1 MRRRSVWISLL
12 LVLAMVVAACSP
24 GDSESTTTT
33 SGGDGGE
40 NTTTTSGGDDGPDP
54 TDPPPSEAEGKLVIA
69 QGVDPRTFTPWTSV
83 AAELSVMTQ
92 LFEKLIA
99 FNLNTGEYDPILA
112 ESYEWV
118 DDVTL
123 QIPLKEGVVFSNGEA
138 FDADAAIFSLEQ
150 LLDPEVGGIE
160 LSNRTANIAS
170 VEKVDD
176 MTVQINFVDAIA
188 RSLNLA
194 NLAQSTFMVPPAYFQ
209 EVGFEGF
216 IESPIGSG
224 PMVLAERVR
233 DSFILL
239 STNDS
244 YAGHSGAAPTVSEI
258 EFRILPEPGARVA
271 ALEAGDA
278 HIVVDLPFE
287 EADRLN
293 GSDGLEVVSIPGLRI
308 MEMQVDMRHGLSEA
322 SAITEVRQALLYA
335 LDRQLI
341 IDTVFLG
348 QGKPVNQL
356 GVEQYFGFVESLP
369 DLEYDPAKVEELLT
383 QAGYP
388 DGVNLPLV
396 CPSGRYLKDREV
408 CEVIVSE
415 LAKVNIDAQP
425 FEAMEVGAYFG
436 GVLAGEVGPLIYIG
450 RLAPSINMVDM
461 YNSSLCG
468 SADSYKCDE
477 QLDALHTAA
486 RTEPDP
492 DAQKAAIEEM
502 VRFDLDDPARIPLW
516 VLNDVY
522 AVSGNVDGWA
532 PRSDQVLEFWG
543 VGVSG

>member
-1 MRRRSVWISLL
+1 MRRRSAWLSLL
-12 LVLAMVVAACSP
+12 LVLALVMTACSP
-24 GDSESTTTT
+24 GESDSTTTT
-33 SGGDGGE
+33 SGGDPGE
-40 NTTTTSGGDDGPDP
+40 VTTTAGGDGGPEP
-54 TDPPPSEAEGKLVIA
+54 TDPPEEPGGKLVVA

-83 AAELSVMTQ
+83 AAELSVTTL

-99 FNLNTGEYDPILA
+99 FNLDTGEYDPILA

-118 DDVTL
+118 DDLTL
-123 QIPLKEGVVFSNGEA
+123 HIALKDGVVFSNGEA
-138 FDADAAIFSLEQ
+138 LDADAALFSLEL

-160 LSNRTANIAS
+160 LSNRTANIVS

-176 MTVQINFVDAIA
+176 MTVQINFANAIA
-188 RSLNLA
+188 KSLNLA
-194 NLAQSTFMVPPAYFQ
+194 NLAQSTFMVPPAYYQ
-209 EVGFEGF
+209 EMGFEGF

-224 PMVLAERVR
+224 PMVLTERVR

-244 YAGHSGAAPTVSEI
+244 YAGHSGPAPLLDEI

-278 HIVVDLPFE
+278 HIIVDLPFE
-287 EADRLN
+287 EADRLQDVGDIN
-293 GSDGLEVVSIPGLRI
+293 VVSIPGLRI
-308 MEMQVDMRHGLSEA
+308 MEMQVDMRHGLSDA
-322 SAITEVRQALLYA
+322 SAIKEVRQALLYA

-341 IDTVFLG
+341 IDAVFLG

-356 GVEQYFGFVESLP
+356 AVEQYFGFVEDLP
-369 DLEYDPAKVEELLT
+369 ALDYDPDKVQDLLT
-383 QAGYP
+383 QAGFP
-388 DGVNLPLV
+388 DGVNLPLT

-450 RLAPSINMVDM
+450 RLAPSINVVDM

-492 DAQKAAIEEM
+492 EAQKAAIAEM
-502 VRFDLDDPARIPLW
+502 VRYDLDDPARIPLW

-522 AVSGNVDGWA
+522 AVSGDINGWE

-543 VGVSG
+543 VSASN